1 MNGLNWSFCLF
12 LLHPPFMFCKLDLE
26 AIIFWT
32 LPRRKLFQLNF
43 RGKPKSRP
51 PPKKGP
57 LGAYKAHWG
66 EGYQVPLNPA
76 NPGKAWRFFDVS
88 RPPKRLAWSGNFF
101 VNSPVAEKN
110 HCAWFCFPVTL
121 PKISR
126 ALPFFVAPLYLFDAR
141 TASVLLHRSFF
152 VNIVCFGA
160 ELRCAA
166 RGHIIWGAYLRD
178 IIQGDLQGGKHK
190 CVFSCFCV
198 FPFEFYTQFKSYN
211 ILFYVF
217 KHMETKTH
225 VHIRVCKREK

>member
-12 LLHPPFMFCKLDLE
+12 YCTHLSCFASWIWRQLFFGRFQE
-26 AIIFWT
+26 ESFFSWIFGE
-32 LPRRKLFQLNF
+32 N
-43 RGKPKSRP
+43 PKVDP

-178 IIQGDLQGGKHK
+178 IIQGDIQGGKHK

-225 VHIRVCKREK
+225 VHIRVCKSEK